1 MAKSV
6 GLRSFMDY
14 LKLENVFDFGELLFL
29 LALMLLE
36 MLVLIIF
43 RCGCHIRKTSKIRVL
58 SCWIDLDSNF

>member
-43 RCGCHIRKTSKIRVL
+43 RCGYHRRKTSKIRVL